1 MTLSDLQN
9 IQLLQSPSNT
19 TSDTVVQ
26 QLSTAIDARSVNGY
40 FYFIVHAALL
50 RIKLMMMMMMMITK
64 FVVGTNTA
72 INQYRSVL
80 PQRRYRFGPQ
90 K

>member
-9 IQLLQSPSNT
+9 IQLLQCPSNT
-19 TSDTVVQ
+19 TSDTVLQ

-40 FYFIVHAALL
+40 FYFIVHGALL
-50 RIKLMMMMMMMITK
+50 RTKLMMMMMMITK

>member
-50 RIKLMMMMMMMITK
+50 RIKLMMMMMMITK

>member
-50 RIKLMMMMMMMITK
+50 RIKLMMMMMMITE

-72 INQYRSVL
+72 INQYRSAL